1 MLFKTIKFNTK
12 NENPRRYEKFMSQTF
27 QTSQTIFK
35 KEPITGLYTKNF
47 DSKPVTRAAEADD
60 VDDNAWTRR
69 LEPLC

>member
-1 MLFKTIKFNTK
+1 MSKTSPN
-12 NENPRRYEKFMSQTF
+12 
-27 QTSQTIFK
+27 IFK
-35 KEPITGLYTKNF
+35 KEIISGLYQKNF